1 MTRRLFIYV
10 DNKERKLYVSPE
22 FNGDKSEYA
31 QRGGTLDS
39 CDLTRDELFRL
50 FEVKPSPTSRKPA
63 LRRSDASI
71 PTWIGPIPLRDS
83 FQLRR

>member
-31 QRGGTLDS
+31 QRGGALDS
-39 CDLTRDELFRL
+39 CDLAEEDLFRL
-50 FEVKPSPTSRKPA
+50 FEVKT
-63 LRRSDASI
+63 
-71 PTWIGPIPLRDS
+71 
-83 FQLRR
+83 